1 MLIIVRP
8 TKVQLM
14 KDLLKTISPSE
25 ALEILRLLAKT
36 DKHIKKK
43 IFDIAENLIKDV
55 DYESVSDDV
64 FWALDAID
72 VHELWDSSGP
82 RTDGYISTDEMAYEM
97 ITYALESFQKEV
109 FRFIGIGM
117 THEAKLYCMGIL
129 KGIYMYKNDSTSE
142 FKDWATD
149 IPGECFRFILGKWK
163 EKTKKKSDLHEMN
176 AFLKRECENWAK

>member
-1 MLIIVRP
+1 
-8 TKVQLM
+8 M

-36 DKHIKKK
+36 DKQIKKK
-43 IFDIAENLIKDV
+43 ILDIAENLIKDV
-55 DYESVSDDV
+55 DYESVSEDV

-97 ITYALESFQKEV
+97 FTNVLEPFQREV
-109 FRFIGIGM
+109 FRFIDIGM
-117 THEAKLYCMGIL
+117 AQEAKLYCMGVL
-129 KGIYMYKNDSTSE
+129 KGIYMYKTDSNSE

-149 IPGECFRFILGKWK
+149 IPGECFRSLLGKWK
-163 EKTKKKSDLHEMN
+163 EKTKKKSDLQEMN
-176 AFLKRECENWAK
+176 EFLKRECENWVK